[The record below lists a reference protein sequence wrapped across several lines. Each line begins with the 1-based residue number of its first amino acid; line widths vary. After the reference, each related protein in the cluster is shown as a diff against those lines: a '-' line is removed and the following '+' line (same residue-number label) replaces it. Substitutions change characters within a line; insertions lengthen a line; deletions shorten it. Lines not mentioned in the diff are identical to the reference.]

1 MEDFKKKKSPYPEA
15 SQPSS
20 EYLKGRRTLPK
31 ELLPSQ
37 EYKRAVVDDMLA
49 RINKVDNPDIDIAMK
64 AMEAEDLKTK
74 KAYEEVVRLRELQ
87 KKLDVPDLPR
97 HHKGKINAVDKIIQQ
112 LGFEKIPN
120 ISGARAK
127 NATDAFSY
135 LQKKTMKVVP
145 GLAPIAIGLGA
156 AGYSDL
162 AGAATDLAIPG
173 GVEELGVSDERSI
186 PDPRYQEYIR
196 KMQAKGKK

>member
-20 EYLKGRRTLPK
+20 EYLKGRRNLPE
-31 ELLPSQ
+31 ELLPSK
-37 EYKRAVVDDMLA
+37 EYKKSVVEDIKA
-49 RINKVDNPDIDIAMK
+49 RIDKVGNPDIDIAMK
-64 AMEAEDLKTK
+64 AMEADDLKTK

-112 LGFEKIPN
+112 LGFEKIPH
-120 ISGARAK
+120 ISGNKAK
-127 NATDAFSY
+127 KATDAFSY

-145 GLAPIAIGLGA
+145 VLGAVATGLGA
-156 AGYSDL
+156 MGYSDI
-162 AGAATDLAIPG
+162 AGAATDAVIPG
-173 GVEELGVSDERSI
+173 GLEETGIADERSI
-186 PDPRYQEYIR
+186 PDPRYQEYIKRMSKR
-196 KMQAKGKK
+196 KK